1 MEREDRPLSK
11 AANVIY
17 VGRKPPMNYVLAVMT
32 ALSSDVKEVVLK
44 ARGRAITTAVDVEEI
59 TRRRFLKELDV
70 KQITIGTEELPLRE
84 LEGTRAVS
92 SIEIILSRSR
102 EPETAAAEDE
112 KEAAGSAAPMS
123 LTAIKGIGEDR
134 AERLRAGGVNS
145 ITDLANVDPHDAAER
160 VKISEKMLSEWS
172 AQARSLLAD

>member
-102 EPETAAAEDE
+102 EPETAAADE

>member
-1 MEREDRPLSK
+1 MERENRPPSK

-17 VGRKPPMNYVLAVMT
+17 VGNKPPMNYVLAVMT
-32 ALSSDVKEVVLK
+32 ALSSEVKEVVLK

-59 TRRRFLKELDV
+59 TRRRFVKALDV

-84 LEGTRAVS
+84 RDGTRAVS
-92 SIEIILSRSR
+92 SIEIILSQSG
-102 EPETAAAEDE
+102 EPETGE
-112 KEAAGSAAPMS
+112 KEEAAGSAAPLS

-145 ITDLANVDPHDAAER
+145 ITDLANVDPRDAAER
-160 VKISEKMLSEWS
+160 VKISEKMLSAWS